1 MHATKLLVEKPIRT
15 IMSALAVL
23 CAIHAGPALAQ
34 EIKVTLTGAQE
45 IPPVT
50 TTATGTGTLT
60 VGADK
65 SISGRITT
73 SGVAATAAHIH
84 DAPAGKNGPIVVP
97 LNKVSDEVW
106 AIPDGT
112 KLTDAQ
118 FESFK
123 AGNFY
128 FNVHSAANKGG
139 EMRGQIKP

>member
-1 MHATKLLVEKPIRT
+1 MHAIKLFVGNSFRKI
-15 IMSALAVL
+15 ISALVIL
-23 CAIHAGPALAQ
+23 CAVQAGPALAQ

-50 TTATGTGTLT
+50 TAATGTGTLT

-73 SGVAATAAHIH
+73 SGVTATAAHIH

-97 LNKVSDEVW
+97 LNKVSDDVW
-106 AIPDGT
+106 AIPDGA

-139 EMRGQIKP
+139 EMRGQIRP

>member
-1 MHATKLLVEKPIRT
+1 MHAIKPFIGRSVCRIT
-15 IMSALAVL
+15 GAFMLL
-23 CAIHAGPALAQ
+23 CAVQAGSALAQ
-34 EIKVTLTGAQE
+34 EIKVTLSGAQE

-50 TTATGTGTLT
+50 TTATGTGTIT

-65 SISGRITT
+65 SISGNITT

-97 LNKVSDEVW
+97 LNKVSENVW

-118 FESFK
+118 FDSFK